1 MVGERR
7 CVFCLPRRQPGPG
20 LSHPGADHAQGWK
33 WPTGAGGQFPAKP
46 QAGPVSHFYAN
57 VQDLLYPMKK
67 ILETE
72 VQFWI
77 KTLISLKY
85 EVVSS
90 FISSCLK
97 KKKQLGLF
105 ICVILKGERL
115 FGWRNRPL
123 FSPHDSVFHIRH
135 FLQNSYWQICKLVHI
150 IRVFIIISLS
160 SCWFFPLSVTKLLL
174 KLPCWICLSLE

>member
-115 FGWRNRPL
+115 VGETGL
-123 FSPHDSVFHIRH
+123 CSHHMIVF
-135 FLQNSYWQICKLVHI
+135 
-150 IRVFIIISLS
+150 FI
-160 SCWFFPLSVTKLLL
+160 SVTSFRIVTGRSANWFILFGYL
-174 KLPCWICLSLE
+174 